1 MHYDARAMHS
11 RTPAGRRVGY
21 FSCVGVK
28 LLVVYSVVHD
38 MINIPAGRRF
48 VIFKYFGDKF
58 FIAYHM
64 ITDTLEP
71 YACRQLGRV
80 FTFCG

>member
-1 MHYDARAMHS
+1 MSTFSYFGVKHFIVYQVYYDALVMHS

-38 MINIPAGRRF
+38 MPNIPAGRRF
-48 VIFKYFGDKF
+48 CHF
-58 FIAYHM
+58 
-64 ITDTLEP
+64 
-71 YACRQLGRV
+71 
-80 FTFCG
+80 